1 MLLSFTHFTI
11 CFNPIGKNYNGIMPE
26 DEGDQG
32 FELPAICHPKS
43 VNSGCFHTA

>member
-1 MLLSFTHFTI
+1 
-11 CFNPIGKNYNGIMPE
+11 MPE

-43 VNSGCFHTA
+43 VNSGCFHTAQNVRDMNKLHILGGLQFLSL